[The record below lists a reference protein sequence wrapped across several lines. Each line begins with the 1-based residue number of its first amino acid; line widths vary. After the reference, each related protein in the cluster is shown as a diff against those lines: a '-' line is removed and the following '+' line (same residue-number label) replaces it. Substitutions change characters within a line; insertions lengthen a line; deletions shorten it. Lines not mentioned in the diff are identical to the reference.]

1 MPLSDI
7 ETKNG
12 FTYPIIYKEFFLDG
26 MLNVG
31 EYGPDWYSTVYPKL
45 KENPTLLLH
54 SYDFELLNLKGVN
67 EAIDELLD
75 PEGYREIKEEFKFIP
90 FGQSGAGDHYCFFVS
105 EENNGENP
113 IVFVWHDMNEVNYL
127 AKNMQD
133 FVFRMLLT
141 DMSDQDVYNDVS
153 DEEFKDNLERVL
165 KTHKK
170 YLTDKQNDVLQT
182 VFNRG
187 IIDYEILLPKMK
199 EAKRG
204 LLTDVELKKTLAE
217 VIPFDK
223 MDSSFEYSRES

>member
-1 MPLSDI
+1 MPLLDI

-31 EYGPDWYSTVYPKL
+31 EYGPDWYTTVYPKL

-54 SYDFELLNLKGVN
+54 SYDFELLNLKGVK

-90 FGQSGAGDHYCFFVS
+90 FGQSGAGDHYCFFVN

-182 VFNRG
+182 VFNRE

-204 LLTDVELKKTLAE
+204 LLTDVELKKTLTE

-223 MDSSFEYSRES
+223 MDSSFAYSSES